1 MYSALVGMLALV
13 TLIMIVKKRK
23 TRGAG
28 MYILMVSSAVVGS
41 APMIQQVLAPLL
53 NSVINVVSNF
63 LFNQSVEPGGGVY
76 SAAVLG
82 VCLALLVFIWWDK
95 NIVGWELPAMIIACM
110 AIGTTNLVTS
120 WLPDLLNGTA
130 GAIG

>member
-1 MYSALVGMLALV
+1 MYSALVVMLALV
-13 TLIMIVKKRK
+13 TLIMIVKKK
-23 TRGAG
+23 TRGPG
-28 MYILMVSSAVVGS
+28 MYILMLSSAVVGS
-41 APMIQQVLAPLL
+41 SPLIQQVLAPLL
-53 NSVINVVSNF
+53 NSVINVVANF
-63 LFNQSVEPGGGVY
+63 LFNQSVEAGGGVY

-120 WLPDLLNGTA
+120 WLPDLLNGKA
-130 GAIG
+130 GAIA

>member
-1 MYSALVGMLALV
+1 MYSALVGMLALM
-13 TLIMIVKKRK
+13 TLFMIVKKKK
-23 TRGAG
+23 TNGIG

-41 APMIQQVLAPLL
+41 APLIQQILIPLL
-53 NSVINVVSNF
+53 NGVINAVSNMVF
-63 LFNQSVEPGGGVY
+63 GQAVEGGGGVY

-110 AIGTTNLVTS
+110 AIGTTSLVTS

-130 GAIG
+130 GAIA